1 MAYADRRGSAL
12 LLGVNDAW
20 EWDGTSWSERT
31 TPSRPSARRMT
42 AMVYDTLRDRYVL
55 FGGSTLTGSFGDTWE
70 LDRTNWILRATSPS
84 PSPQDGHAMAFDT
97 GRGRAVLF
105 GVGTW
110 EWDGASW
117 TQFAPAAPPAPRQF
131 HAMTFDPI
139 RQRVLL
145 FGGTSL
151 TMNDL
156 WEWNGSSWLQRVP
169 ATSPPGRSRHVMSWD
184 AARARAVVFGGA
196 GTSFNALADTWEW
209 DGTNWT
215 QVVPVG
221 TPLPAFDAAATYDS
235 QRGALVVFGGV
246 WQSRVAHGELWEYAT
261 PGFAIAST
269 FGQGCGTPPLTAS
282 PAAGS
287 RPILGATQTIDIGN
301 VPAGFAAMAYGFSMS
316 ALGAAQLPLD
326 LGGIGMTGCSA
337 LQSCDSLFEAC
348 ASSGPATATYSVTV
362 PNLPG
367 LLSLR
372 VWLQAWAPA
381 PGQNPAGLIA
391 SNAVSLLLG
400 SQ

>member
-1 MAYADRRGSAL
+1 MT
-12 LLGVNDAW
+12 
-20 EWDGTSWSERT
+20 WDT
-31 TPSRPSARRMT
+31 
-42 AMVYDTLRDRYVL
+42 
-55 FGGSTLTGSFGDTWE
+55 
-70 LDRTNWILRATSPS
+70 
-84 PSPQDGHAMAFDT
+84 
-97 GRGRAVLF
+97 
-105 GVGTW
+105 
-110 EWDGASW
+110 
-117 TQFAPAAPPAPRQF
+117 
-131 HAMTFDPI
+131 
-139 RQRVLL
+139 
-145 FGGTSL
+145 
-151 TMNDL
+151 
-156 WEWNGSSWLQRVP
+156 
-169 ATSPPGRSRHVMSWD
+169 
-184 AARARAVVFGGA
+184 ARARAVVFGGSD
-196 GTSFNALADTWEW
+196 GGSQTFADTWEW
-209 DGTNWT
+209 DGVNWT
-215 QVVPVG
+215 QAAPVASPFA
-221 TPLPAFDAAATYDS
+221 TAFAAASYDS
-235 QRGALVVFGGV
+235 QRGAHLVFGGTTTQV
-246 WQSRVAHGELWEYAT
+246 DQGELWEYAT